1 MDVHLDG
8 QIVAAMTRSLRF
20 GGTLVSF
27 DDSAAQEVP
36 GFIRAAVLPTQTAV
50 VMYAHDTWA
59 AFQVSAI

>member
-8 QIVAAMTRSLRF
+8 QIVAVMKRSPRF

-27 DDSAAQEVP
+27 DDSAARAVP
-36 GFIRAAVLPTQTAV
+36 GFIRAAALPTQTAV
-50 VMYAHDTWA
+50 VVYAHDTWA